1 MPTCR
6 PDRLPLP
13 RRPNAAP
20 ADDFLFLPPQLPHA
34 SGSNASAS
42 SSTSSSSSAGRFKS
56 SSSPVLVL
64 PEASR
69 PAAFGGVGLGGD
81 GSADA
86 TFRATRDALLW
97 SLGAS
102 FLSSFVAQPFETGKV
117 LSQIQYLPRR
127 SFATLQEAAQR
138 AEGSGTPEVEEMP
151 EDDDDAQAFFEDLV
165 AVAASKPRAASTGPA
180 GDRRQ
185 TDAEGYVLRRGSDG
199 DEPRDEWVMKRGYSG
214 DGPWAMTKRLWN
226 DEGPGAPWK
235 GTSGRRSGHLRCAM
249 ADHLTR
255 AGLALSYL
263 LLQLSSSLP
272 SLISSTLSPMY
283 TTNPS
288 VRAPTM
294 RLLLSP

>member
-1 MPTCR
+1 MGSALGARAVAVHR
-6 PDRLPLP
+6 PAPFRQHGLVCQAPLRSYGHAGRFILPMRRRTDLLLALGRL
-13 RRPNAAP
+13 AAP

-34 SGSNASAS
+34 SGSSSANASGSSSS
-42 SSTSSSSSAGRFKS
+42 SSTSARLKS
-56 SSSPVLVL
+56 SSSPILVL
-64 PEASR
+64 PETSR
-69 PAAFGGVGLGGD
+69 PTFGGVGLGGD
-81 GSADA
+81 GSTDA
-86 TFRATRDALLW
+86 SFRATRDALLW

-138 AEGSGTPEVEEMP
+138 AEGTGTPEVEEMP
-151 EDDDDAQAFFEDLV
+151 DDDDDAQAYFEDLV
-165 AVAASKPRAASTGPA
+165 AVAAYKPRTTSTTGPT

-235 GTSGRRSGHLRCAM
+235 STFC
-249 ADHLTR
+249 
-255 AGLALSYL
+255 
-263 LLQLSSSLP
+263 SSAWL
-272 SLISSTLSPMY
+272 Y
-283 TTNPS
+283 WS
-288 VRAPTM
+288 V
-294 RLLLSP
+294 S